1 MIEGSTETPM
11 TFKMVR
17 ARQTPP
23 TADGP
28 KSGVVARNRPGSVM
42 LCWLCTTPLGDP
54 LVPLV

>member
-1 MIEGSTETPM
+1 M
-11 TFKMVR
+11 TFKMVK

-23 TADGP
+23 IADAS
-28 KSGVVARNRPGSVM
+28 KSGVVARNRPGNVM